1 MQLVL
6 FLAGVLLTQPG
17 ANNRASEL
25 PPLTQ
30 PYNGLLG
37 LQKSE
42 VKASADA
49 VTLSHCLISVSEE
62 AQVPA
67 KEAGQLTKIT
77 VKDGDQVSKDQ
88 LLAKIDDAHSRM
100 EYRAA
105 ERKYVA
111 AKVLSENDINVQYSQ
126 AAADVAEAQVLTG
139 EEANRRVRGSVTESQ
154 MREWRLTHRKFL
166 LEIKQARF
174 KMQTDGRE
182 AEVRKAE
189 MDAAQEN
196 IERRQI
202 KAPLDGVVVDLK
214 HHEGEWVQ
222 PGDTGPRILRV
233 DRLRIE
239 GFLNASAYDPVELA
253 NRPVTVTVTLAHDRQ
268 EKFQGKVI
276 FVNPLVEAGGEFRV
290 RVEVLNRKENE
301 FWLLRPG
308 QTAEMTIH
316 LK

>member
-6 FLAGVLLTQPG
+6 LLSGMLLAQPG
-17 ANNRASEL
+17 ASPRVLEVPPVSRSYGDL
-25 PPLTQ
+25 P
-30 PYNGLLG
+30 GG
-37 LQKSE
+37 QKPE

-49 VTLSHCLISVSEE
+49 VILSHCLISVSEE

-67 KEAGQLTKIT
+67 KESGQLTKIN
-77 VKDGDQVSKDQ
+77 VKDGDQVVKDQ
-88 LLAKIDDAHSRM
+88 LLVQIDDAHSRM
-100 EYRAA
+100 EYRAS

-111 AKVLSENDINVQYSQ
+111 AKVLAENDINVQYSQ
-126 AAADVAEAQVLTG
+126 AAADVAEAQVFTG

-174 KMQTDGRE
+174 KMQTDAME

-196 IERRQI
+196 IDRRQI
-202 KAPLDGVVVDLK
+202 KAPLDGIVVDLK

-222 PGDTGPRILRV
+222 PGDTVLRLLRV

-239 GFLNASAYDPVELA
+239 GFLKASEFDPVELA

-276 FVNPLVEAGGEFRV
+276 FVNPSVEAGGEFRV

>member
-1 MQLVL
+1 MQLAL
-6 FLAGVLLTQPG
+6 LLAGMLLAQPG
-17 ANNRASEL
+17 TNSRPFEL
-25 PPLTQ
+25 PPLSQ
-30 PYNGLLG
+30 SYGDLPGS
-37 LQKSE
+37 QKPE

-49 VTLSHCLISVSEE
+49 VTLLHCLISLSEE
-62 AQVPA
+62 SQVPA
-67 KEAGQLTKIT
+67 KESGQLTKIN
-77 VKDGDQVSKDQ
+77 VKDGDQVTKDQ
-88 LLAKIDDAHSRM
+88 VLVHIDDAHSRM

-174 KMQTDGRE
+174 KMQTDAME

-196 IERRQI
+196 IDRRQI

-222 PGDTGPRILRV
+222 PGDTVLRILRV

-239 GFLNASAYDPVELA
+239 GFLKASEYDPVELV

-268 EKFQGKVI
+268 EKFQGKVS
-276 FVNPLVEAGGEFRV
+276 FVNPTVEAGGEFRV

>member
-1 MQLVL
+1 MQLAL
-6 FLAGVLLTQPG
+6 LLTGMLLAQP
-17 ANNRASEL
+17 ATNSRALEL

-30 PYNGLLG
+30 SYGDLPGTL
-37 LQKSE
+37 KPE

-49 VTLSHCLISVSEE
+49 VTLLHCLISLSEE

-67 KEAGQLTKIT
+67 KESGQLTKIN
-77 VKDGDQVSKDQ
+77 VKDGDQVTKDQ
-88 LLAKIDDAHSRM
+88 LLVQVDDAHSRM

-105 ERKYVA
+105 ERKYQS
-111 AKVLSENDINVQYSQ
+111 AKVLAENDINVQYSQ
-126 AAADVAEAQVLTG
+126 AAADVAEAQVFTG

-154 MREWRLTHRKFL
+154 MREWRLMHRKFL

-174 KMQTDGRE
+174 KMQTDAMD

-189 MDAAQEN
+189 MDASQEN
-196 IERRQI
+196 IDRRQI

-222 PGDTGPRILRV
+222 PGDTVLRILRV

-239 GFLNASAYDPVELA
+239 GFLKASQYDPIELV

-268 EKFQGKVI
+268 EKFQGKVS
-276 FVNPLVEAGGEFRV
+276 FVNPTVEAGGEFRV

-308 QTAEMTIH
+308 QMAEMTIH

>member
-1 MQLVL
+1 MQLAL
-6 FLAGVLLTQPG
+6 LLAGMLLTQPG
-17 ANNRASEL
+17 ATNRPVEV

-30 PYNGLLG
+30 SYGDLSG
-37 LQKSE
+37 GQKPD

-67 KEAGQLTKIT
+67 KESGQLTKIT
-77 VKDGDQVSKDQ
+77 VKDGDQVGKDQ
-88 LLAKIDDAHSRM
+88 LLAQIDDAHSRM

-154 MREWRLTHRKFL
+154 MREWRLMHRKFL

-174 KMQTDGRE
+174 KMQTDAME

-189 MDAAQEN
+189 KDATHES
-196 IERRQI
+196 IDRRQI
-202 KAPLDGVVVDLK
+202 NASLDGVVVDLK

-222 PGDTGPRILRV
+222 PGDTVLRILRV

-239 GFLNASAYDPVELA
+239 GFLKAAEYDPVELA

-276 FVNPLVEAGGEFRV
+276 FVNPMVEAGGEFRV